1 MSSPE
6 LTLTLSGTV
15 AYLLS
20 FGLAGAGCLAAME
33 RFAPLLPSYI
43 LLMFL
48 GLAVPDSTMLAL
60 TIGVTTLGSLIGGLG
75 WFVIGWALGPDRAR
89 AVIAKYGKYILLKLP
104 LYDRMTNAYRRHHF
118 WVTLSGQIVPAA
130 RLYLPLPAGVLRLD
144 PRIFLAATTLG
155 CLIWNAPFV
164 YLGYSLRGGGRD
176 PLQTG
181 FWASVILLTIEG
193 AILLLLRLRKKATR

>member
-1 MSSPE
+1 MSSLE
-6 LTLTLSGTV
+6 LTSTVSATV

-48 GLAVPDSTMLAL
+48 GLAVPDSTTLAL
-60 TIGVTTLGSLIGGLG
+60 TISVTTFGSLIGGLG

-89 AVIAKYGKYILLKLP
+89 AVVAKYGKYILLRIP
-104 LYDRMTNAYRRHHF
+104 LYDRLTDAYRRHHF
-118 WVTLSGQIVPAA
+118 WVTLSGQIIPAA

-164 YLGYSLRGGGRD
+164 YLGYSLRNGGRD
-176 PLQTG
+176 PIQTG
-181 FWASVILLTIEG
+181 FWASIALLAVEG
-193 AILLLLRLRKKATR
+193 AILLLLRFRKKAAA

>member
-15 AYLLS
+15 AFLLS
-20 FGLAGAGCLAAME
+20 FGLAGAGGLAAME

-75 WFVIGWALGPDRAR
+75 WFVIGWALGPTGRAR
-89 AVIAKYGKYILLKLP
+89 
-104 LYDRMTNAYRRHHF
+104 
-118 WVTLSGQIVPAA
+118 
-130 RLYLPLPAGVLRLD
+130 
-144 PRIFLAATTLG
+144 
-155 CLIWNAPFV
+155 
-164 YLGYSLRGGGRD
+164 
-176 PLQTG
+176 
-181 FWASVILLTIEG
+181 
-193 AILLLLRLRKKATR
+193 